1 MSYRSFNHLFLPL
14 MVLAAIS
21 AFFIPIEYTNFC
33 RGRVDGIFSPVASPL
48 RRLVEVTSTRL
59 GFDNDNAELIRTTV
73 NVTDSA
79 REIDRL
85 RVTVASLTV
94 QIKELQHL
102 NAGRDLGGE
111 LRNFAR
117 PYKVTTRD
125 LGDRD
130 SLIIQANSRDGV
142 AVGMPVVCQQG
153 LVGKITAVGT
163 TGAQVQLITDVGSRS
178 SGQFGKFSVTADGTT
193 IFTPITTSEPLV
205 EGRGHGVM
213 AINNI
218 TMKEVEESH
227 LSSGDWLVL
236 NDRDMWPATVNGQ
249 RLGQV
254 VSITKLAKSTLF
266 AEIHLR
272 PLVNL
277 DTLREVMVVTGQQH
291 ATPPIKA
298 PVEPKKIPTR
308 APVQTTKTDKPKQAP
323 KPAG

>member
-1 MSYRSFNHLFLPL
+1 

-21 AFFIPIEYTNFC
+21 AFFIPVEYTNFC

-59 GFDNDNAELIRTTV
+59 GFDNDGAELIRTTV

-85 RVTVASLTV
+85 RVTIANLTI
-94 QIKELQHL
+94 QIKELQRL

-111 LRNFAR
+111 LRNYSR
-117 PYKVTTRD
+117 PFKVTTRD

-130 SLIIQANSRDGV
+130 SLIIQANSRDGI

-178 SGQFGKFSVTADGTT
+178 SGQFGKFSVTADGST

-205 EGRGHGVM
+205 EGRGRGRM
-213 AINNI
+213 AIVNM
-218 TMKEVEESH
+218 TMKEIDESH
-227 LSSGDWLVL
+227 VASGDWLVL

-249 RLGQV
+249 RLGQI

-266 AEIHLR
+266 AEIDLR

-291 ATPPIKA
+291 VAPPVKP
-298 PVEPKKIPTR
+298 PVEPKK
-308 APVQTTKTDKPKQAP
+308 AAAKAAVQTTKSDKPKQSQ